1 MSYIT
6 NQAINSRSM
15 NGILTI
21 TDGTAILEDGD
32 LTCQDINSKSL
43 TTDNINTNLL
53 SITGEF
59 RCNLNGPL
67 SIPTSI
73 SN

>member
-43 TTDNINTNLL
+43 TTDNINTNLF
-53 SITGEF
+53 IIF
-59 RCNLNGPL
+59 RYKCNR
-67 SIPTSI
+67 
-73 SN
+73 